1 MNKEFQRPD
10 KKQRGA
16 VLALTLILLVVISVV
31 AIATLKSSISGEQIS
46 KNMRT
51 NVMALQS
58 AETALRLCE
67 NAVRTGADTIDGVA
81 FSKLPVPEDLAAG
94 SSPISWKIRANW
106 ASDQGL
112 TTLIPT
118 TQTVVDGMRPTPRP
132 RCMVEQYRLPRLD
145 PDSTLSDPYLITAV
159 GYSSDYQADSN
170 GNGVAGSE
178 VWIQTVL
185 RP

>member
-1 MNKEFQRPD
+1 MNKHFQRPD

-16 VLALTLILLVVISVV
+16 VLALTLILLVVVSVV
-31 AIATLKSSISGEQIS
+31 AITTLKSSISGEQIS

-67 NAVRTGADTIDGVA
+67 DAVRTGADTIDTLP
-81 FSKLPVPEDLAAG
+81 FTKLPVPEDLPAG
-94 SSPISWKIRANW
+94 SSPVKWKTRANW
-106 ASDQGL
+106 ASDQEL

-118 TQTVVDGMRPTPRP
+118 TQTVVDGMRPAPRP

-145 PDSTLSDPYLITAV
+145 PDSTLSDPFLVTAV
-159 GYSSDYQADSN
+159 GYSPDYQVNA
-170 GNGVAGSE
+170 GGVAVAGGE
-178 VWIQTVL
+178 VWVQSVL